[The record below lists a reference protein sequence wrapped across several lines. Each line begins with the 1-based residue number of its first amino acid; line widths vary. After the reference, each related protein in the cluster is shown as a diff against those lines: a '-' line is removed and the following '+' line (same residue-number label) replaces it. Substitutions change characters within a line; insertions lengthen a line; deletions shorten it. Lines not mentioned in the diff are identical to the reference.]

1 MAGAG
6 VGAGGEYGATVT
18 TEERRVERCLMRM
31 HSYRGRERCLVSLF
45 LYITMRAE
53 LKRSSDEADVD
64 RTRDGEQRASSDVDN
79 GVGADLSN
87 RKRS

>member
-1 MAGAG
+1 MASA
-6 VGAGGEYGATVT
+6 VRLWRWRRSGEV
-18 TEERRVERCLMRM
+18 VRCLMWRD
-31 HSYRGRERCLVSLF
+31 SYRGREEGERCLVSLF
-45 LYITMRAE
+45 LYIAGRIKKE
-53 LKRSSDEADVD
+53 RRRVADVG